1 MESGSTSEIVKCIHI
16 GLLCVEENP
25 QDRPTMSTVVV
36 MLGSESIALPEPKH
50 PAFSVAKFMSP
61 DEISVN
67 ELSISTIVPKCTTT
81 KCIFSDEN

>member
-25 QDRPTMSTVVV
+25 QDRPTMSTVIV
-36 MLGSESIALPEPKH
+36 MLGSESITLPEPKH
-50 PAFSVAKFMSP
+50 PAFSVAKFTPM

-67 ELSISTIVPKCTTT
+67 ELSFSTIVPK
-81 KCIFSDEN
+81 

>member
-1 MESGSTSEIVKCIHI
+1 MMESCSTSEIVKCIHI

-36 MLGSESIALPEPKH
+36 MLGSESVALPEPKH
-50 PAFSVAKFMSP
+50 PAFSVAKFMSV

-67 ELSISTIVPKCTTT
+67 DLSFSTIVPQ
-81 KCIFSDEN
+81 

>member
-25 QDRPTMSTVVV
+25 QDRPTTSTVVV

-50 PAFSVAKFMSP
+50 PAFSMAKFMSP

-67 ELSISTIVPKCTTT
+67 ELSISTIVPK
-81 KCIFSDEN
+81 